1 MHARDVVTGSPY
13 VQYLYGYPHKTAYR
27 PLTPPIALDELWRD
41 EKKDALFLYLH
52 LPFCEM
58 RCGFC
63 NLFTTPRPLDTLV
76 RDYMTALERQ
86 ARVVRAALGDVT
98 FARVAVGGGT
108 PTLLD
113 AGALEQLFDLAERV
127 MGAALPSLPMSVET
141 SPETALPERLQL
153 LRRRG
158 VSRVSIG
165 VQSFDEREVRAVNRP
180 QRTRDVNLALER
192 LRALDFPTLNIDLM
206 YGLPGQTRA
215 SFLDSLQQALRFMP
229 EELYLYPLYVRPL
242 TTLGRRG
249 ELTFD
254 EQRLDLYRAG
264 RDFLV
269 ASGYRQRSMRLF
281 RLARAGDGDGGPI
294 YSCQEDGMVGLGCGA
309 RSYATSVH
317 YGSEWAVG
325 ARGVQDIIAR
335 WIERDER
342 DFTVADW
349 GVRLDDDDRRRRHA
363 ILSLLADGLE
373 RRRYRDRFHGDVLA
387 DLPEIGA
394 LIPHGL
400 VDDDGETLR
409 LTAAGIER
417 ADAIGP
423 FLHSPRVDELMRA
436 YELR

>member
-1 MHARDVVTGSPY
+1 MQAEDIVSGSPY

-27 PLTPPIALDELWRD
+27 PLAPPIALDELWRD

-52 LPFCEM
+52 VPFCEM

-63 NLFTTPRPLDTLV
+63 NLFTTPRPMAALV
-76 RDYMTALERQ
+76 QEYLAALARQ
-86 ARVVRAALGDVT
+86 ARVVRAALGAVT

-113 AGALEQLFDLAERV
+113 TSALAQLFDLVERV
-127 MGAALPSLPMSVET
+127 MGADLPSLPVSVET

-153 LRRRG
+153 LRQRG

-180 QRTRDVNLALER
+180 QRTGDVNAALER

-215 SFLDSLQQALRFMP
+215 SFLDSLEKALAFAP

-249 ELTFD
+249 ALAFD
-254 EQRLDLYRAG
+254 EQRLELYRAG
-264 RDFLV
+264 RDLLV
-269 ASGYRQRSMRLF
+269 ARGYRQRSMRLF

-309 RSYATSVH
+309 RSYASGVH
-317 YGSEWAVG
+317 YASEWAVG

-335 WIERDER
+335 WIGRRER
-342 DFTVADW
+342 DFAVADW
-349 GVRLDDDDRRRRHA
+349 GVRLDDDERRRRHA
-363 ILSLLADGLE
+363 ILSLLADGLA
-373 RRRYRDRFHGDVLA
+373 RRPYRDRFKSDVLA

-394 LIPHGL
+394 LIAPGL
-400 VDDDGETLR
+400 VHDDGETLR
-409 LTAAGIER
+409 LTPAGIER

-423 FLHSPRVDELMRA
+423 FLHSPRVTELMRA